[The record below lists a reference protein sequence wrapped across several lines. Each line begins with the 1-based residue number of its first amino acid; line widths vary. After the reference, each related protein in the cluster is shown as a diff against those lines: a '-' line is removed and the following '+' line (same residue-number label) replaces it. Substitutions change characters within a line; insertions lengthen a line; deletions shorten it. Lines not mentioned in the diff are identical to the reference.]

1 MCDYSCF
8 RALSC
13 DYGRRKNPFLPSN
26 WITLNELFVVA
37 HQTAILYWQTVSTSE
52 TLVSDPSSFLV
63 LKEAKCA
70 VKMIY
75 RQHSQAELLCSNLL
89 EEKSAEISVGQQD
102 RGTLVFFSFLSP
114 DSSARE
120 IPVYFSLLEQRAAN

>member
-13 DYGRRKNPFLPSN
+13 DHGRRKNPFLPSN

-37 HQTAILYWQTVSTSE
+37 HQTAIRYWQTVSTSE

-75 RQHSQAELLCSNLL
+75 
-89 EEKSAEISVGQQD
+89 
-102 RGTLVFFSFLSP
+102 
-114 DSSARE
+114 
-120 IPVYFSLLEQRAAN
+120 